1 MQSVAMKIAN
11 TADNEYDESEN
22 DDLCSKIWQARFTF
36 EVCGI
41 EEGDMR
47 VSRAQAFNL
56 GTS

>member
-1 MQSVAMKIAN
+1 MQIMAMKIAN
-11 TADNEYDESEN
+11 TDNEYDENDN